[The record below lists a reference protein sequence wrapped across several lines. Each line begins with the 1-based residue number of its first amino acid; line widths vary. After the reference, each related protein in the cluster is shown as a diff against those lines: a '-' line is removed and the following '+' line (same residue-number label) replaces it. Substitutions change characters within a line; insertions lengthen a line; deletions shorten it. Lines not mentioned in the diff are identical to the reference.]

1 MTKIKI
7 INQDF
12 VTVLNHIKEAK
23 KKVYSQIN
31 RSLLDLYWEIGKTI
45 SQKVKQEE
53 WGKSVVSEL
62 AKFIIQNDPTAKGFS
77 DKNPWRM
84 KQFYETYSDDEK
96 LAPLVRELPWTHN
109 MIIFSRCKSEEERKF
124 YIQMTVKEKYSK
136 RELDRQIDTS
146 LFERTAIENQKL
158 SAVIRELYP
167 AIDNTFKDS
176 YVLEFLGLP
185 LINIGGNRI

>member
-23 KKVYSQIN
+23 QKVYSQIN
-31 RSLLDLYWEIGKTI
+31 RSLLDIYWEIGKTI

-77 DKNPWRM
+77 DKNLWRM
-84 KQFYETYSDDEK
+84 KQFYETYSNDEK